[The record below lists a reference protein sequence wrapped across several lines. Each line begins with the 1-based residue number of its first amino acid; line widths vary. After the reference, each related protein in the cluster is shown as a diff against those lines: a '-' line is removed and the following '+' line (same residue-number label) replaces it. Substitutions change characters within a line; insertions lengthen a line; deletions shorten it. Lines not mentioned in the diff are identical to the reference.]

1 MRELRGTS
9 RIDRAVGSPQD
20 VTAACEVVT
29 KGDTDE
35 ATEDDR
41 PGFDPVAGL
50 GACAGDLGGGP
61 RAISSSNSSGSVS
74 PMTAVPAGT
83 VTPGTEPSQFVPP
96 NDEPYDTVF
105 FDNPGVNPFIDT
117 EDDALSTFAL
127 DVDTGSYTIARRFL
141 ADGFLPD
148 KDSVRVEEYVNYF
161 EQDYP

>member
-41 PGFDPVAGL
+41 PGFDPVAGTRRL
-50 GACAGDLGGGP
+50 RRRPGRWP

-96 NDEPYDTVF
+96 NDE
-105 FDNPGVNPFIDT
+105 
-117 EDDALSTFAL
+117 
-127 DVDTGSYTIARRFL
+127 
-141 ADGFLPD
+141 
-148 KDSVRVEEYVNYF
+148 
-161 EQDYP
+161 